1 MVGHGIEN
9 IHKMAKCIEVI
20 PGILQQYVCKSQV
33 GINTGMM
40 WYQLG
45 QVFYTLNIDTQFEP
59 TYLYKIWY
67 RPLILTSH
75 NLTSEIVGC

>member
-9 IHKMAKCIEVI
+9 IHKMAKVI

-33 GINTGMM
+33 VINTGMM

-45 QVFYTLNIDTQFEP
+45 QVFYTLNIDTRFEP
-59 TYLYKIWY
+59 TYLHNIWY
-67 RPLILTSH
+67 RPLIF
-75 NLTSEIVGC
+75 